1 VNTLKIQVFNIDEL
15 CPAEYNPRIE
25 LQPGME
31 EYEDLEHSL
40 TKFGMVE
47 PVVYNVRTGRLVG
60 GHQRLNILR
69 AHGQTEVEASVVD
82 LDPDSEKILN
92 TALNKIKGH
101 WDTQKLKDLLV
112 ELQEAGTI
120 SSTGFKQWELQQLTA
135 EYGHIEDLLAE
146 GFGGV
151 AAMSGERD
159 TFDMTFTLPLHTR
172 EQVEA
177 FISSPAGGKASL
189 VELVLQKARGEI

>member
-1 VNTLKIQVFNIDEL
+1 
-15 CPAEYNPRIE
+15 
-25 LQPGME
+25 ME